1 MSRRKHLHRGK
12 VAERAA
18 IVGTQAAV
26 ECKANMPD
34 EVSPEQAAF
43 LIEMTR
49 FNATRN
55 FPRSAAERIVR
66 KQQAKRM
73 EARAKELFPG
83 IPVEVV

>member
-1 MSRRKHLHRGK
+1 MTRRKHLHRGK
-12 VAERAA
+12 IAK
-18 IVGTQAAV
+18 QAAV
-26 ECKANMPD
+26 VGHAAAIEALQGMPD
-34 EVSPEQAAF
+34 EVDDEQAAF
-43 LIEMTR
+43 LVEMTR

-55 FPRSAAERIVR
+55 FPRSAAERIMR